1 MIIQYFRGILLF
13 TLISTLSACGGGSS
27 SSSDDAN
34 TPQTPQTPAADTTVP
49 QITLNGDSAITVM
62 VGDTYTDAG
71 ATASDNKDGD
81 ITSNIQM
88 TGSDLLDTSSEGT
101 YTISYDVSDAAGNAA
116 NTVNRTVE
124 VIARW
129 SLVWS
134 DEFNESTVDPAKWA
148 YMFGNGTLYG
158 ETAGWG
164 NNELQSYTD
173 NAENTGIYQD
183 DAGNSALYIDAR
195 ETVDGTGYT
204 SAKLTTE
211 DLFEFR
217 FGRVDARIKVPGTKG
232 MWPAFWTLGANKP
245 DIGWPGSGEIDIMEV
260 IGNQEN
266 ILHGTVHYVDAYNSY
281 DFQGGTKAISAGK
294 YSDDYHVYS
303 VEWTPEKISWL
314 VDDVVYDS
322 VDIEADMKEFLREH
336 YLILNVAVGGNWPG
350 DPDESTVFPGRMS
363 VDYVRVYKDN
373 TLVTD
378 EAPVLVVEE
387 ETMGLA
393 GTEALAAIKTSFAP
407 FQNIK
412 IVTYGPSSPEVVQ
425 STTAIDGATSIS
437 AAFPGGNW
445 GGMFFELTPPI
456 DAFNYQDGYLVAM
469 LSIPEIYADVEIKL
483 EGTTGAGSLNLVDY
497 TPETLGDV
505 FSEYRIPLADF
516 VAAGTTFADLKVPF
530 ALWNAMDA
538 DGNYVSGTILVDN
551 IHFEEA
557 E

>member
-1 MIIQYFRGILLF
+1 MIIQYLRGILIF

-27 SSSDDAN
+27 TPKEDDLI
-34 TPQTPQTPAADTTVP
+34 PETPAKDTTAPV
-49 QITLNGDSAITVM
+49 ISLNGEAAITVM
-62 VGDTYTDAG
+62 MDGSYNDLG

-81 ITSNIQM
+81 ITSNIQI
-88 TGSDLLDTSSEGT
+88 TGIDLVDTSQVGT
-101 YTISYDVSDAAGNAA
+101 YTISYNVVDAAGNSASS
-116 NTVNRTVE
+116 VSRTVE
-124 VIARW
+124 VIEKW

-173 NAENTGIYQD
+173 NTENTGIYQD

-195 ETVDGTGYT
+195 ETADGTGYT

-266 ILHGTVHYVDAYNSY
+266 MLHGTVHYVNTYNSY
-281 DFQGGTKAISAGK
+281 DFKGGTKAITEGK
-294 YSDDYHVYS
+294 YSDEYHVYS

-314 VDDVVYDS
+314 VDDVVYNS

-350 DPDESTVFPGRMS
+350 NPDETTVFPGRMS
-363 VDYVRVYKDN
+363 VDYVRVYQDN
-373 TLVTD
+373 SLTPSDPPALV
-378 EAPVLVVEE
+378 EEE

-393 GTEALAAIKTSFAP
+393 GTEALAAIKSSFAP
-407 FQNIK
+407 FQNVK

-445 GGMFFELTPPI
+445 GGMYFELTPPI
-456 DAFNYQDGYLVAM
+456 DAANYENGYLVAM
-469 LSIPEIYADVEIKL
+469 LSVPEIYADVEIKL

-516 VAAGTTFADLKVPF
+516 LAVGTTFADLKVPF
-530 ALWNAMDA
+530 ALWNAKDA
-538 DGNYVSGTILVDN
+538 DGNFVSGTILVDN
-551 IHFEEA
+551 IHFVEA